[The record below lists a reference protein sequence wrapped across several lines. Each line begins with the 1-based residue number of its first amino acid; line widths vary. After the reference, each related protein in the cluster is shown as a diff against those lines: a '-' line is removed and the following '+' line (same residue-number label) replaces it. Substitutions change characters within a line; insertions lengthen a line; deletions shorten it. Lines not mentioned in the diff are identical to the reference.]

1 MKALLPAWRT
11 TSTAALHRESGIPP
25 AAQILQRK
33 SALAGVRI
41 RSLDR
46 DHPLQPKVR
55 VDTPLFE
62 EWRRRGVRLPRRAW
76 KQKFCSRLWR
86 LLAQTP
92 RLEPP
97 PLPRPQPPSMDPTGG
112 MPKAEGAQ
120 AFRDWLKR
128 AEDTDDII
136 VYSDGSQT
144 KSSPAVPGQT
154 GYGFTVHRGGKEI
167 TVGAGRIT
175 HGEVY
180 DGEIIGALE
189 GLKEALKLPAGRIHV
204 CLDNTSAARAIMG
217 DSGSSSQHEAMT
229 FVALARE
236 HGDTHVR
243 WVPGHADIPGNDRA
257 DELAKAGATLPDPT
271 MDITTLAYLRRKAKA
286 DAASRF
292 EAWWQ
297 AEMPDS
303 YRALKL
309 TTTTKCPKE
318 LVGVPRE
325 RLHHLLAARSRHGD
339 FAQYHERFNYQDA
352 LLNCSCGRRK
362 APDHIFSCRK
372 TDPVRRVKLIPSA
385 GQAINSAIGPKYET
399 FLKLVEETNF
409 FEKICPRRQA

>member
-1 MKALLPAWRT
+1 MDFNDNL
-11 TSTAALHRESGIPP
+11 
-25 AAQILQRK
+25 
-33 SALAGVRI
+33 
-41 RSLDR
+41 
-46 DHPLQPKVR
+46 
-55 VDTPLFE
+55 
-62 EWRRRGVRLPRRAW
+62 AW

-92 RLEPP
+92 RLEPPP

-128 AEDTDDII
+128 AEDTDEII

-144 KSSPAVPGQT
+144 TSSPAVPGQT

-189 GLKEALKLPAGRIHV
+189 GLKEALKLPARRIHV

-309 TTTTKCPKE
+309 KTTTKCPKE

-325 RLHHLLAARSRHGD
+325 RLHHLLAARSKHGD
-339 FAQYHERFNYQDA
+339 FAQYHERFNHPDA
-352 LLNCSCGRRK
+352 LLVCSCVRRK
-362 APDHIFSCRK
+362 APDHIFYCRK
-372 TDPVRRVKLIPSA
+372 IDPVRRMKLTPSA
-385 GQAINSAIGPKYET
+385 GQAINSAIGLKYEK
-399 FLKLVEETNF
+399 FLKLMEKTSF
-409 FEKICPRRQA
+409 FQQICPRHQA

>member
-1 MKALLPAWRT
+1 MPQAQHGLTPITPADSVRWLGMWFDSKLTFKKHVEHWAAKAKRLADFLRGLSGVQRGLQPRLARQAV
-11 TSTAALHRESGIPP
+11 TACKSGIPP

-55 VDTPLFE
+55 LDTPLFE

-112 MPKAEGAQ
+112 MSKAEGAQ

-128 AEDTDDII
+128 AEDTDEII
-136 VYSDGSQT
+136 AYSDGLQT
-144 KSSPAVPGQT
+144 KSSPAAPGQT

-167 TVGAGRIT
+167 T
-175 HGEVY
+175 
-180 DGEIIGALE
+180 
-189 GLKEALKLPAGRIHV
+189 
-204 CLDNTSAARAIMG
+204 
-217 DSGSSSQHEAMT
+217 
-229 FVALARE
+229 
-236 HGDTHVR
+236 
-243 WVPGHADIPGNDRA
+243 
-257 DELAKAGATLPDPT
+257 
-271 MDITTLAYLRRKAKA
+271 A

-309 TTTTKCPKE
+309 KTTTKCPKE

-325 RLHHLLAARSRHGD
+325 RLHHLLAVRSKHGD
-339 FAQYHERFNYQDA
+339 FAQYHERFNHPDA
-352 LLNCSCGRRK
+352 LLVCSCGRRK
-362 APDHIFSCRK
+362 APDHIFYCRK
-372 TDPVRRVKLIPSA
+372 IDPVRRVKLIPSA
-385 GQAINSAIGPKYET
+385 GQAFNSAIGPKYET
-399 FLKLVEETNF
+399 FLKLVEETGF
-409 FEKICPRRQA
+409 FQKICPRRQA